1 MKRTRNLKCKTKS
14 GHFDT
19 HGKANAAMKDFYR
32 RNFGGVVSPNASVY
46 PCKDHFHWGHDRP
59 RKR

>member
-1 MKRTRNLKCKTKS
+1 MKRTRNLTCKNKQNQYAS
-14 GHFDT
+14 RQ
-19 HGKANAAMKDFYR
+19 KAKDAMFDFYR

-46 PCKDHFHWGHDRP
+46 PCNGHFHWGHHRP